1 MARSRKPKGVGQGLQ
16 GKTERSDCKRQIF
29 LEIDFLH
36 SRVRRRRVNIKWHVE
51 FDCALKDRPE
61 PLVVHEAA
69 MG

>member
-1 MARSRKPKGVGQGLQ
+1 MGQGLR
-16 GKTERSDCKRQIF
+16 GKTERGDRQRQIF

-36 SRVRRRRVNIKWHVE
+36 SWVRRRRVNIKWHVE